1 MVKDIKNESLIKA
14 LSYFLLKD
22 LPDVDD
28 GENIWIKSLA
38 LVRKCDGSESYVY
51 VLKDKKSLE
60 NKIAKDFGN
69 VAQISEVVEYYP
81 FCYLKSGYIPT
92 FNGKKKEDRIK
103 YLMTYD
109 CTKDYSAMTLKEL
122 DREII
127 RVGVEKQL
135 NNERYG
141 Q

>member
-22 LPDVDD
+22 LPDVDN

-51 VLKDKKSLE
+51 VVKDSETLQ
-60 NKIAKDFGN
+60 NRIAKDFGG
-69 VAQISEVVEYYP
+69 VARISEIIEFYP
-81 FCYLKSGYIPT
+81 FSYLKSGYVPN
-92 FNGKKKEDRIK
+92 FNGKKKEERVK

-109 CTKDYSAMTLKEL
+109 NRKNYAEMTLKEL

-127 RVGVEKQL
+127 RVGIEKQL
-135 NNERYG
+135 NDECNGR
-141 Q
+141 